1 MLSALFASFHL
12 EASWTPRFLLVQET
26 VYHCWAHSRS
36 VLYEVCPCLYE
47 FCFKCWL
54 WPWPKLGMCRIPAGV
69 LSPCRNMASKIPPD
83 VPSPC
88 RNMVGRDPPGIQ
100 SSFWNM
106 ASRIFPGS
114 RKNLQTAPHSNHW
127 VEIWSEP
134 ACTETQVP
142 SHIPDFRHGQ
152 DQHLRQCIH
161 SVYLL
166 SYVYIF
172 VHSLFLLPS
181 LWAQCEGTAHCYGK
195 MWRQEQ
201 QEACHGMSTDRMQ
214 NDTIPCWFLFLSETK
229 SYSLAHAGLEFV
241 TYPGWPACLPGIR
254 YIPSMACKPLL
265 YTRML
270 WNFSYIPRMARN
282 LFWSSCLSLSYA
294 YIMIIQIQMNI
305 LNLKTWF
312 HGK

>member
-12 EASWTPRFLLVQET
+12 EASWTPRFLPVQEI

-36 VLYEVCPCLYE
+36 VLCEVCPCLYE

-54 WPWPKLGMCRIPAGV
+54 WPWPKLGMCGIPPGV

-88 RNMVGRDPPGIQ
+88 WNLVSRVPLGIQ

-134 ACTETQVP
+134 VCSETQVP

-166 SYVYIF
+166 SYLYIF

-181 LWAQCEGTAHCYGK
+181 LWAQCEGTQPIAMERCDGRNSRRPATVCPQTGCRMTPFHVDFYFCL
-195 MWRQEQ
+195 RQ
-201 QEACHGMSTDRMQ
+201 
-214 NDTIPCWFLFLSETK
+214 
-229 SYSLAHAGLEFV
+229 SLIL
-241 TYPGWPACLPGIR
+241 WP
-254 YIPSMACKPLL
+254 
-265 YTRML
+265 ML
-270 WNFSYIPRMARN
+270 A
-282 LFWSSCLSLSYA
+282 
-294 YIMIIQIQMNI
+294 
-305 LNLKTWF
+305 
-312 HGK
+312 